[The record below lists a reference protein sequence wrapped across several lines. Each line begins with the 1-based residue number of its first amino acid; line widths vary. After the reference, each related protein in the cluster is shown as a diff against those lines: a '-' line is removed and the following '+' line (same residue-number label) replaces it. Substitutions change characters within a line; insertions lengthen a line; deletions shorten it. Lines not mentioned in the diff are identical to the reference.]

1 MQCAML
7 CVVVEQVEEFKSG
20 NRRVMHVGDGVND
33 APSLAVADIG
43 IAMGVAGKSRLNG
56 CNEYF

>member
-1 MQCAML
+1 ML